1 MPNITRVSQ
10 LAFWS
15 IIVAI
20 GVMAIK
26 FAAWWLSGSV
36 ALYSDALESIVNV
49 IAALIA
55 WFAIRIS
62 HKPPDQ
68 NHPFGHHKAE
78 YFSAVIEGVLIIV
91 AALLIFREA
100 YSALTTDYN
109 LEAPVQ
115 GMIVNAIAA
124 AINGF
129 WAWLLISTGKREK
142 SPALSAD
149 GRHIMADV
157 VTSMGVLIGLMI
169 ALATGLIIIDAIAA
183 ILVGINV
190 LWEGWKVVSSSVT
203 GLMDTAPGTKQ
214 SKLIK
219 DTILS
224 NAKGA
229 IEVHDIKVRIAGPV
243 SFIEFHLVV
252 DGSMSVDASHEIC
265 DRIETALTATIKG
278 AETTIHVEPGQKKK
292 ASGFGVG

>member
-1 MPNITRVSQ
+1 MPNIARVSQ

-68 NHPFGHHKAE
+68 NHPYGHHKAE

-100 YSALTTDYN
+100 YSALTIDYK
-109 LEAPVQ
+109 LETPVQ

-129 WAWLLISTGKREK
+129 WAWLLITTGKREQ

-149 GRHIMADV
+149 GRHILADV

-190 LWEGWKVVSSSVT
+190 LWEGWKVVSSSIT
-203 GLMDTAPGTKQ
+203 GLMDTAPGAKQ

-265 DRIETALTATIKG
+265 DHIETALKTTIKG

-292 ASGFGVG
+292 TNGFVVG